1 MDREHRRVRI
11 DNIVFSSL
19 TAFLTAMSCL
29 DGTPAQALSFRS
41 GIDALR
47 PLPRSGHAIT
57 FSTLDQDLAN
67 ALQQSPGFRLYGRG
81 GLDFTKAVSSFLRS
95 TTINPLIE
103 IRSAQVAESFGLASG
118 AKTHDFRFHVKGT
131 ALCGFQVRGHEL
143 GDGSTIIMGQ
153 VPDVDLYEPAPASDW
168 PDLELAKD
176 KAREVISIQTNGSD
190 VTFRGARRCYYV
202 TNGSLLP
209 VWEMTAI
216 AEGAPYNIR
225 ADGYEVAS
233 LEPIFFATNGTAR
246 VFPFNRRDAA
256 LQDVALPGL
265 TGDGT
270 LSSEFL
276 RTILPAGKQA
286 ANEPTHA
293 FSYDPSDF
301 RFDEAMAYAHAQAHF
316 EYVTK
321 LGFAWYGPKPLEVK
335 IHTPPQGKPNNA
347 LFEPGDESGRYLP
360 TITIDDGDGV
370 GLQNLV
376 SDGDVV
382 SHEFGHH
389 VIYKTLRSTSGES
402 LVLHEGLADFLV
414 FSRTGDPCLGE
425 SICPQNSGA
434 CIKPGACLR
443 TAANNLSY
451 GDPLWNSWAGVSKK
465 LGHLHGQLI
474 SGLLWDL
481 RSRPDVPADD
491 VPRLTLKAISLFA
504 ESSGFCDFLTALY
517 AADRDMFGG
526 TYKVALDEVTSKR
539 GLDGYLKQVNTCPV
553 NIATTTKSGWTE
565 STSGDGSATSKSQ
578 KKKILGIGCGVINPS
593 EKAVV
598 SSGIF
603 ALFLWGLPILVT
615 LLKRRE
621 IKVRVPR
628 RSRNPSNARNVSK

>member
-1 MDREHRRVRI
+1 MDRVLRRVRI
-11 DNIVFSSL
+11 EKILFSSL
-19 TAFLTAMSCL
+19 TAALSAMSCL
-29 DGTPAQALSFRS
+29 VGPLAQALSFRS

-57 FSTLDQDLAN
+57 FSTLDQDIAN
-67 ALQQSPGFRLYGRG
+67 SLKQYPGFGLYERG
-81 GLDFTKAVSSFLRS
+81 GVDFAKAVSALLRS
-95 TTINPLIE
+95 TSVNPLIE
-103 IRSAQVAESFGLASG
+103 IRSTQVAASFGLTTGGKS
-118 AKTHDFRFHVKGT
+118 HDFRFHVKGT

-143 GDGSTIIMGQ
+143 GDGSTIVMGQ

-176 KAREVISIQTNGSD
+176 KAREVISVETNGSN
-190 VTFRGARRCYYV
+190 VTFRGSRRCYYV

-216 AEGAPYNIR
+216 AEGAPYVVR

-233 LEPIFFATNGTAR
+233 LEPMFFATTGQAR
-246 VFPFNRRDAA
+246 VFPFNRLDSA
-256 LQDVALPGL
+256 LQDVALTGL
-265 TGDGT
+265 TGDGS

-276 RTILPAGKQA
+276 RTKLPAGKQA
-286 ANEPTHA
+286 ANEPTHV

-301 RFDEAMAYAHAQAHF
+301 RFDEAMAYSHAQAHL
-316 EYVTK
+316 EYVSK
-321 LGFAWYGPKPLEVK
+321 LGFAWYGPKPLELK
-335 IHTPPQGKPNNA
+335 IHTPPQGKKNNA

-389 VIYKTLRSTSGES
+389 VIYKTLRSVSGES

-451 GDPLWNSWAGVSKK
+451 GDPLWNTWTGS
-465 LGHLHGQLI
+465 GHLRGQLI

-481 RSRPDVPADD
+481 RSRPNVPPDD
-491 VPRLTLKAISLFA
+491 IPRLTMKAISLFA

-517 AADRDMFGG
+517 ASDRDMFGG
-526 TYKVALDEVTSKR
+526 TYKVALDEIALKR
-539 GLDGYLKQVNTCPV
+539 GLGNYLKQVNSCPV
-553 NIATTTKSGWTE
+553 NISAMNKMGTVE
-565 STSGDGSATSKSQ
+565 STASDGSATSKSQ
-578 KKKILGIGCGVINPS
+578 KKKILGIRCGVVNPPLD
-593 EKAVV
+593 ATLD
-598 SSGIF
+598 SGIF
-603 ALFLWGLPILVT
+603 ALFLWGIPLLVT

-621 IKVRVPR
+621 NKVRVPR